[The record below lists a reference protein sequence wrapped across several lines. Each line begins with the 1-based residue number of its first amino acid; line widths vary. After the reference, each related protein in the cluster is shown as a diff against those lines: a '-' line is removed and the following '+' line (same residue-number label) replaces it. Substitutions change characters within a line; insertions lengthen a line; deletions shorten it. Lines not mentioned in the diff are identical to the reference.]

1 MITTHYPHCLSNTR
15 EYNSLSPFSN
25 KHKRLQL
32 TLPIIL
38 QKSVQHIPPQSEE
51 ALLTLGNRFTADE
64 PLHALHLLLHIT
76 LSLLS
81 QLLRDGHVH
90 LLPGSSLRNT
100 LQHPIQ
106 RIQIALAIR
115 VEGGKETVNRG
126 NAAEGAVHVP
136 VLQTLHSGHLVHVLQ
151 QTIHIA
157 RALVVIRLSI
167 HEELGIRRING
178 KDNEGGIAADGKTAA
193 HLRIAIGIQFTK
205 DNLRITKI
213 RIGNA
218 LLLRKEIRQLRI
230 DGGKR
235 LAMTAPRSVELQKHV
250 GRIANQRINV
260 VGQNCPDMS
269 GRTLDHHVGM
279 DLAVRPLDKSL
290 RRPLPLEIDRL
301 LGIAAR
307 EELDGWISADIVLRS
322 NVHLFVCINL
332 GDDKR
337 LPACVNGQEK
347 TYTLEKASAK
357 RSYSGA
363 SFLQ

>member
-1 MITTHYPHCLSNTR
+1 MSD
-15 EYNSLSPFSN
+15 YNSLSPFSN

-90 LLPGSSLRNT
+90 LPGSSLRDT

-167 HEELGIRRING
+167 HEELGIRRIEW
-178 KDNEGGIAADGKTAA
+178 KDNEGGITADGKTAA
-193 HLRIAIGIQFTK
+193 HL
-205 DNLRITKI
+205 
-213 RIGNA
+213 
-218 LLLRKEIRQLRI
+218 
-230 DGGKR
+230 
-235 LAMTAPRSVELQKHV
+235 
-250 GRIANQRINV
+250 
-260 VGQNCPDMS
+260 
-269 GRTLDHHVGM
+269 
-279 DLAVRPLDKSL
+279 
-290 RRPLPLEIDRL
+290 
-301 LGIAAR
+301 
-307 EELDGWISADIVLRS
+307 
-322 NVHLFVCINL
+322 
-332 GDDKR
+332 
-337 LPACVNGQEK
+337 
-347 TYTLEKASAK
+347 
-357 RSYSGA
+357 
-363 SFLQ
+363 